1 MALLGGILIGIA
13 STILWGG
20 IGRITGISGITGS
33 VLTSFS
39 KENNWRLVWLLGLL
53 TGGIIMLNL
62 YPSFFNFQISSSPGR
77 LIIAGLLVG
86 FGTRLGSGCTSG
98 HGVCGLGRMSVRSLI
113 SVMAFM
119 FSGIVLVAIESFFLP
134 GR

>member
-1 MALLGGILIGIA
+1 MNNISMPLLGGILIGIA

-20 IGRITGISGITGS
+20 IGRITGISGITGT
-33 VLTSFS
+33 VLTSLS
-39 KENNWRLVWLLGLL
+39 KDNYWRLVWLLGLL

-98 HGVCGLGRMSVRSLI
+98 HGVCGTRSNVCTIPNLCYGIYVFWYCPCGR
-113 SVMAFM
+113 
-119 FSGIVLVAIESFFLP
+119 
-134 GR
+134 